1 MAMTNEHPYDKLKA
15 SLGTQAEPDSG
26 LVDFFL
32 WEPLNNYAND
42 APSYHPNS
50 PMLAATLFDMM
61 PAAYQAS
68 ALATEEERSVPR
80 YPHSKEIHSFS
91 KEGLDQLKAGKTAL
105 DQASIFTKF
114 AAKMRALH
122 VIWIS
127 IIVVVIIVVAATML
141 VKNLKN
147 NPNTKAPTTAK
158 KSFLDWETSSFL

>member
-1 MAMTNEHPYDKLKA
+1 MTNEHPYDKLKA

-42 APSYHPNS
+42 APSYHPDS
-50 PMLAATLFDMM
+50 PMLAAALFDMM
-61 PAAYQAS
+61 PATYQAS
-68 ALATEEERSVPR
+68 ALATEEDRSVPR
-80 YPHSKEIHSFS
+80 YPHSKEIHSFP

-105 DQASIFTKF
+105 DQASTLTKF
-114 AAKMRALH
+114 TAKMRALH

-127 IIVVVIIVVAATML
+127 IIVIVIIVVVVAVV

-147 NPNTKAPTTAK
+147 NPSTKGASTPK